1 MMRKFTT
8 FILFLLGFLI
18 LPNTSP
24 AQNTDIVLLK
34 QINHAAPGLKPTSV
48 VLTESAL
55 YISLAAPVAI
65 AGYGLIRSDQDLLKD
80 ALYIAMASGVNAVA
94 TDVLKRIF
102 NRPRPGISYPY
113 PEIDAYK
120 DMKSRSMPSGHTS
133 SSFAT
138 ATALSLKYPKWYV
151 IVPAYTW
158 ATAIGFTRMHLGVH
172 YPSDVLA
179 GAALGIG
186 SAYLTYK
193 LNEWWWDHYDIKAW
207 RIVKKK
213 QETIN
218 LL

>member
-8 FILFLLGFLI
+8 FILFLLGFVI
-18 LPNTSP
+18 LSNTLP

-34 QINHAAPGLKPTSV
+34 QINHAAPALKPTSV

-80 ALYIAMASGVNAVA
+80 ACYIALASGANVVA

-102 NRPRPGISYPY
+102 NRPRPGVSYPE
-113 PEIDAYK
+113 EIEAYK
-120 DMKSRSMPSGHTS
+120 VLKSRSMPSSHTS
-133 SSFAT
+133 CSFVT

-158 ATAIGFTRMHLGVH
+158 ATAIGVTRMHLGVH

-193 LNEWWWDHYDIKAW
+193 LNEWWWNHYDIKAW

-213 QETIN
+213 QEAIN